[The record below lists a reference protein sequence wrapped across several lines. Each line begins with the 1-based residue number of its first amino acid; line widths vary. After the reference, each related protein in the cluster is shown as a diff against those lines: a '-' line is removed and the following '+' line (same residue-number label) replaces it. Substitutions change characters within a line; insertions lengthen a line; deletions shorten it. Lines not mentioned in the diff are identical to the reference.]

1 LSGAFQYLAPNLSAP
16 VRYPRQDRRYR
27 PVPLLM
33 IPLRDNA
40 APRRLTPANTI
51 LIAANLAVFI
61 YELSLGPSVVDFVG
75 RFAMVPA
82 EVTNS
87 LSRHLLTLQES
98 FAHRSDLFGASLRP
112 AMTIITSMF
121 LHSGVRHVVGNMLY
135 LFIFGAAVEYRM
147 GASRYAAFYFASG
160 IAAALATVLIA
171 PESRVPVIG
180 ASGAIAGVLGAYF
193 IFYPRGRI
201 TTILP
206 IFIFIQVVEIPAVI
220 YLLLWFA
227 IQLYAGIAAG
237 QQGASMG
244 GVAWWAHVGGFLFG
258 MALAPILVQRRPS
271 KRKSR

>member
-1 LSGAFQYLAPNLSAP
+1 
-16 VRYPRQDRRYR
+16 
-27 PVPLLM
+27 M

-51 LIAANLAVFI
+51 LIAANLAAFI
-61 YELSLGPSVVDFVG
+61 YELSLGPRVVDFVG
-75 RFAMVPA
+75 KFAMVPA

-87 LSRHLLTLQES
+87 LSMHPL
-98 FAHRSDLFGASLRP
+98 GAALRP
-112 AMTIITSMF
+112 AMTTITSMF
-121 LHSGVRHVVGNMLY
+121 LHGGVWHVLGNMLY

-147 GASRYAAFYFASG
+147 GPSRYAAFYFASG

-206 IFIFIQVVEIPAVI
+206 IFIFIQVIEIPAVI
-220 YLLLWFA
+220 YLLLWFV

-237 QQGASMG
+237 QQGAAMG

-258 MALAPILVQRRPS
+258 IALAPLLAKNPRP
-271 KRKSR
+271 RKSR

>member
-1 LSGAFQYLAPNLSAP
+1 
-16 VRYPRQDRRYR
+16 
-27 PVPLLM
+27 M

-51 LIAANLAVFI
+51 LIAANLVAFI
-61 YELSLGPSVVDFVG
+61 YELSLGPRVVDFVG

-82 EVTNS
+82 GVTNS
-87 LSRHLLTLQES
+87 LSMHSLTG
-98 FAHRSDLFGASLRP
+98 GAAIRP
-112 AMTIITSMF
+112 AITLITSMF
-121 LHSGVRHVVGNMLY
+121 LHGGAWHVLGNMLY

-147 GASRYAAFYFASG
+147 GASRYAAFYFVSG

-206 IFIFIQVVEIPAVI
+206 IFVFIQIVEIPAVI

-237 QQGASMG
+237 QQGVAMG

-258 MALAPILVQRRPS
+258 LALAPILAQRRPT

>member
-1 LSGAFQYLAPNLSAP
+1 
-16 VRYPRQDRRYR
+16 
-27 PVPLLM
+27 M

-51 LIAANLAVFI
+51 LIAANLAAFI
-61 YELSLGPSVVDFVG
+61 YELSLGPRVVDFVG

-87 LSRHLLTLQES
+87 LSMHPLG
-98 FAHRSDLFGASLRP
+98 DVIRP
-112 AMTIITSMF
+112 AMTTITSMF
-121 LHSGVRHVVGNMLY
+121 LHGGVWHVLGNMLY

-147 GASRYAAFYFASG
+147 GPPRYAAFYLASG
-160 IAAALATVLIA
+160 IAAALATVWIA

-201 TTILP
+201 LTILP
-206 IFIFIQVVEIPAVI
+206 IFVFIHFIEVPAVI

-227 IQLYAGIAAG
+227 MQLYAGLEVG
-237 QQGASMG
+237 DQGARTG

-258 MALAPILVQRRPS
+258 ISLAPILAKPRPTRR
-271 KRKSR
+271 RSR